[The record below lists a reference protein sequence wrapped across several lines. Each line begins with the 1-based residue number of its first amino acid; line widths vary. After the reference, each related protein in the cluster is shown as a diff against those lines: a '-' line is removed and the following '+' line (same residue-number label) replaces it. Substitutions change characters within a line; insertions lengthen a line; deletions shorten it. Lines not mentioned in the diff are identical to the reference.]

1 MNNDMSLQ
9 CTANFSN
16 AQQGT
21 GLQRLVSSLGTENLH
36 RCLEHLTIEKN
47 SVYAQTKARN
57 AESLVHKYGKKNNNC
72 IYMNYHQFYH
82 GYNISIFCGGKT
94 HI

>member
-1 MNNDMSLQ
+1 MNNDMGLQ

-36 RCLEHLTIEKN
+36 RCLEHLTIKRILYVN
-47 SVYAQTKARN
+47 SVFVIKARN
-57 AESLVHKYGKKNNNC
+57 AESLVHKYGKKNNN
-72 IYMNYHQFYH
+72 
-82 GYNISIFCGGKT
+82 
-94 HI
+94 